1 MSAKE
6 KLQELF
12 RLRGELTGYPSVDR
26 VHEKDGKFLEK
37 NPIIPSVGVFNLLQL
52 TSAKYQDALAIDCV
66 DTRLSYGEMIKNAE
80 VISKSFKELGIKKG
94 DIISVACE
102 NCWQAVECFWAANRI
117 GATITFLNAYA
128 EIDEIKMYL
137 NTFESPIFINFNKNE
152 EYNKSIKKDTKVR
165 NIITI
170 TNEKLNDKENDKYN
184 NKLVGYNDFIRFDD
198 LKSIA
203 EFYKKSIFP
212 IQSGKNNALILY
224 TSGTTGNP
232 KSVLLTNEN
241 IVATAMYAKNTTK
254 LGNRVGESVLV
265 CVPFS
270 YPYGFITSTLLSQ
283 LCGRTAILCPGMNK
297 DNLGYFYDKKP
308 NIVMGSPAFYELTMK
323 NVDQDLSSVTQ
334 GVSGGDFLYE
344 HKAQEIIKFF
354 NDRGSN
360 IKLINGSGNAETCG
374 GNTNAF
380 GKDYPPTCVGSP
392 YLGTRAIV
400 VNPDTLEELKYG
412 QEGMY
417 CVSGKNIFKG
427 YYNDPEGTKKSK
439 FMYKG
444 REYFKT
450 GTNGI
455 LHEDGIFELTGRSSR
470 FYIITPSLNKVYL
483 DHVQVITSNLDCI
496 KECAIVKKPN
506 DETRYENK
514 AYVVL
519 KDGYKEDEDTK
530 SYILDKLTK
539 PVILTNGEEAQL
551 KPYEI
556 PASIEFVDSLPRTIG
571 SEKIDYKPF
580 EKMAED
586 EYKREKEVKVK
597 KLTI

>member
-1 MSAKE
+1 MSLDRQLKE
-6 KLQELF
+6 LLNLKK
-12 RLRGELTGYPSVDR
+12 ELTGYPSIDR
-26 VHEKDGKFLEK
+26 VHEKDAKYSEK
-37 NPIIPSVGVFNLLQL
+37 NPIVPSVSVFNLLQL
-52 TSAKYQDALAIDCV
+52 TSSKYQSALAIDCV

-80 VISKSFKELGIKKG
+80 IISKSFKELGIKKG
-94 DIISVACE
+94 DIISVCCE
-102 NCWQAVECFWAANRI
+102 NCYQAVECFWAANRI

-128 EIDEIKMYL
+128 EIDEIKNYL
-137 NTFESPIFINFNKNE
+137 NTYESPIFINFNKDE

-165 NIITI
+165 HVITI
-170 TNEKLNDKENDKYN
+170 TNEYLKDKEHDKYN
-184 NKLVGYNDFIRFDD
+184 NKLIGYNDFISFNQ
-198 LKSIA
+198 LAEIA
-203 EFYKKSIFP
+203 EFYKKPIFP

-241 IVATAMYAKNTTK
+241 IIATALYAKNTTK
-254 LGNRVGESVLV
+254 LGNRIGESVLV

-283 LCGRTAILCPGMNK
+283 LCGRTAILAPGMNK
-297 DNLGYFYDKKP
+297 DNLGYFYGKNP

-323 NVDQDLSSVTQ
+323 NVNQDLSSVTQ

-354 NDRGSN
+354 NDHGSN
-360 IKLINGSGNAETCG
+360 IKLTNGSGNAETCG
-374 GNTNAF
+374 GNTNSF

-392 YLGTRAIV
+392 YIGTNAIV

-412 QEGMY
+412 EEGMY
-417 CVSGKNIFKG
+417 CISGKNVFKG
-427 YYNDPEGTKKSK
+427 YYNEPELTKESK
-439 FMYKG
+439 FMYNG

-483 DHVQVITSNLDCI
+483 DHVQVIVSNLDCI

-506 DETRYENK
+506 DESMYENK
-514 AYVVL
+514 AYIVL
-519 KDGYKEDEDTK
+519 KDGIEKNDETK
-530 SYILDKLTK
+530 LYILDQLTK
-539 PVILTNGEEAQL
+539 QITLTNGDEAQL

-556 PASIEFVDSLPRTIG
+556 PASIEFVDNLPRTIG

-580 EKMAED
+580 EKLAEE
-586 EYKREKEVKVK
+586 EYKKEKEGMVK
-597 KLTI
+597 KITL